1 VNQEKKDKKEEIM
14 EKTLAVIEEELTKK
28 TNPVVSTAN
37 ALTVSTVEEKRI
49 AVSEMGIVKG
59 LIKKV
64 EETFKPIKQKARAV
78 HQEIRAQEKKYL
90 LPLET
95 ALATIKDKIGAF
107 DLEMKHR
114 KEEEQQRIINEQKA
128 KALEK
133 IDNILASTADV
144 EEIIEII
151 GKELERTDLNSIER
165 QELEIYHMMATC
177 AAKESSEEEIK
188 EAQTSEPVFAPP
200 VLSVPETKV
209 KGSSTHFTLIPQVV
223 DKLAL
228 VRAVADGIVPDNILD
243 INQGRLKR
251 HVNAIR
257 KTVPGVTCTEEAI
270 ISSR

>member
-1 VNQEKKDKKEEIM
+1 M
-14 EKTLAVIEEELTKK
+14 EKTLAVIEEELTEE

-49 AVSEMGIVKG
+49 AVSEMGIVKE

-64 EETFKPIKQKARAV
+64 REVFGPIKQKAHAA
-78 HQEIRAQEKKYL
+78 HQEACEQEKKHL

-95 ALATIKDKIGAF
+95 ALSAIKKKIGAF
-107 DLEMKHR
+107 DLEVKHR
-114 KEEEQQRIINEQKA
+114 KEEEQRRIVNEQKA
-128 KALEK
+128 KAQER
-133 IDNILASTADV
+133 IDEILGSTADID
-144 EEIIEII
+144 EIIEII
-151 GKELERTDLNSIER
+151 SKELKRTDINSIER
-165 QELEIYHMMATC
+165 HELEAQLKLATC

-188 EAQTSEPVFAPP
+188 EAQTSESVFVPP

-209 KGSSTHFTLIPQVV
+209 KGSSTHFTLIPQVI
-223 DKLAL
+223 DKSAL
-228 VRAVADGIVPDNILD
+228 IKAVADGIVPDNILD